1 MLPPPGY
8 TLAKCLHT
16 TRRSEVY
23 AAVRDADGRE
33 VVLKSYASEQLERA
47 QRELEA
53 LRRAAGP
60 GVIAALELD
69 RTNPQ
74 PVLVLERARG
84 MSLSSFAQAPLDA
97 QTFLRVAIALADALA
112 RIHAARIVHKDI
124 KPSNIVIDP
133 DTLELAIVDFEL
145 AADLG
150 AADAQLSVVEGSLPY
165 IAPEQTGRINHGV
178 DFRSD
183 LYSLGATFHHLL
195 TSQPPFSG
203 SPRDVIH
210 AHLAVPPPSP
220 ALLRPELPSTLSR
233 IVLKLMQK
241 QPESRYQSARA
252 LHIDLCECLAQ
263 YERTS
268 AIDEFPLGRSDEP
281 CRPSF
286 PRALFGRERE
296 IAQLNAAF
304 ERVSDGASAC
314 VLLRGLPGMG
324 KTALVDEL
332 RARIA
337 ERGGYLA
344 WGKFDLYRRDV
355 PYLGV
360 RAALESLVH
369 QWLAE
374 DDTRLVL
381 WREALKS
388 ELGAIAAALVDLTPD
403 FATLLERDL
412 PRAPLLGPSETRTR
426 LSLAVERVLQVATRE
441 APPLVLVLDDLQWA
455 DAASLSLLEDILSA
469 KTPSLLVVGT
479 YRSQEVS
486 ADHPVTELLGRLAQ
500 AQLPP
505 LEIQVDPVSTEAA
518 AELLARAL
526 GRTPERTLGLAERI
540 AVKTGNSPLLI
551 QQFVLHMHALGYIR
565 YAQDRG
571 WVWDEMAI
579 AGADV
584 PDGAVGLMIAKL
596 ERLPVHAREALQLA
610 SCVADE
616 FSVELLS
623 ELCNRDRA
631 QLESGLWVLSE
642 EGLIAPSRNGFRFA
656 HDRIREAAQELL
668 SDVERQRI
676 HGEAARLLLER
687 TPDAELEE
695 RVLEIADHLNQ
706 ASAQSLDEPGR
717 VRALE
722 LNVRAGK
729 HALLSGAAATAC
741 RYFAAGQRLLRDA
754 DWQERPALA
763 FELLMRHIEGCFQT
777 RARDIGLG
785 LVAALERRPL
795 NRLQQAQVAAKR
807 ISFQLGNVIL
817 IEGPRLVLQVLRRF
831 GVRWP
836 LRPSQLRVQ
845 LTLLWTD
852 WVLRG
857 SLEDD
862 TFRPAD
868 MARDSDWLAPVIV
881 MGAGASTLALNSP
894 RLVCLLS
901 AYCLRAYRHH
911 GHIGSPAM
919 ALAAYAASHHAHLP
933 RLGRAERYAAAA
945 EKWCTLSK
953 HPVYRPRAELV
964 LSLYYAW
971 TRPRRSLVEPLRRI
985 AASAREVGDLEYF
998 TLALF
1003 QRLNLCALVG
1013 EPLERVQQVDQN
1025 LREFLV
1031 RLVSPSWAERSI
1043 RLLVHGELIPSP
1055 PPPAVPDAGLRVS
1068 GSEVRRWP
1076 FSPFWMTA
1084 LCCMGAYDEA
1094 YRSMPQVAAARLS
1107 TGSDSSMLVDLLF
1120 FRGVAA
1126 AELAGQNPAMR
1137 AYRKD
1142 LRECA
1147 RRVRGYARRGP
1158 DFVHMALLLDA
1169 EQARLDGREK
1179 QCLERYASAA
1189 ERALGHGYRHHAA
1202 LVFERQARYLQQLR
1216 RDAEAL
1222 PLLNRAAALYA
1233 DWGAQAK
1240 VAALRGE
1247 LTQLEQR

>member
-8 TLAKCLHT
+8 TLAKCLQT

-33 VVLKSYASEQLERA
+33 VVLKSYTSEQLERA
-47 QRELEA
+47 ERELEA

-60 GVIAALELD
+60 GVIGAVELD
-69 RTNPQ
+69 RSSEQ

-84 MSLSSFAQAPLDA
+84 ISLSSFAQTPLDA
-97 QTFLRVAIALADALA
+97 LTFLRIAIALADALA

-133 DTLELAIVDFEL
+133 DTLELTIVDFDL

-150 AADAQLSVVEGSLPY
+150 AADPQLAAIEGSLPY

-183 LYSLGATFHHLL
+183 LYSLGATFYHLL
-195 TSQPPFSG
+195 TSQPPFGG
-203 SPRDVIH
+203 SPRDLIH

-233 IVLKLMQK
+233 IVLKLLQK

-263 YERTS
+263 YERTD
-268 AIDEFPLGRSDEP
+268 AIDEFPLARSDEP

-314 VLLRGLPGMG
+314 VLLRGQPGLG

-360 RAALESLVH
+360 RAALESLAH

-388 ELGAIAAALVDLTPD
+388 ELGGIAAALLDLTPD
-403 FATLLERDL
+403 FAALLERDL
-412 PRAPLLGPSETRTR
+412 PHVPVLGPSETRIR
-426 LSLAVERVLQVATRE
+426 LGLAVERVLQVATRE

-455 DAASLSLLEDILSA
+455 DAGSLSLLEDILGA
-469 KTPSLLVVGT
+469 KTPALLVVGT
-479 YRSQEVS
+479 YRSDEVS
-486 ADHPVTELLGRLAQ
+486 ADHPLSELLGRLAQ
-500 AQLPP
+500 APLPP
-505 LEIQVDPVSTEAA
+505 LEIQVDPLSTEAA

-571 WVWDEMAI
+571 WVWDVLAI
-579 AGADV
+579 AAAEV
-584 PDGAVGLMIAKL
+584 PDGAVGHMIAKL
-596 ERLPVHAREALQLA
+596 ERLPAHAREALQLA

-623 ELCNRDRA
+623 ELCDRDRA

-668 SDVERQRI
+668 SDAERRRI

-687 TPDAELEE
+687 TPEAELEE
-695 RVLEIADHLNQ
+695 RVLEIADHVNQ
-706 ASAQSLDEPGR
+706 ASAQSLDDAGR
-717 VRALE
+717 VKALE

-729 HALLSGAAATAC
+729 HALLSGAAATAN

-754 DWQERPALA
+754 DWEERPQLA

-777 RARDIGLG
+777 RARDIGVG
-785 LVAALERRPL
+785 LIAALERRPL
-795 NRLQQAQVAAKR
+795 NRQQQAQVTAKR
-807 ISFQLGNVIL
+807 ISFHLGTAIL
-817 IEGPRLVLQVLRRF
+817 IEGPRLVLENLRRF

-836 LRPSQLRVQ
+836 LRPSQLRVR

-862 TFRPAD
+862 AFRPAD
-868 MARDSDWLAPVIV
+868 MTRDPDWLAPVIV
-881 MGAGASTLALNSP
+881 MGAGASTLALTSP

-901 AYCLRAYRHH
+901 AYCLRAYRRH

-919 ALAAYAASHHAHLP
+919 ALAAYAAAHNAHLP

-985 AASAREVGDLEYF
+985 AGAAREVGDLEYF

-1013 EPLERVQQVDQN
+1013 EPLHRVEQVDQN
-1025 LREFLV
+1025 LRDFLV

-1043 RLLVHGELIPSP
+1043 RLLVHGEIIPTAAEQAEADP
-1055 PPPAVPDAGLRVS
+1055 TLRMS
-1068 GSEVRRWP
+1068 RGEVRRWP

-1084 LCCMGAYDEA
+1084 LCCMGFYEEA
-1094 YRSMPQVAAARLS
+1094 YRGAPPADA
-1107 TGSDSSMLVDLLF
+1107 TGVPSGADSSILVDLLL

-1126 AELAGQNPAMR
+1126 AELAARGPGAR

-1147 RRVRGYARRGP
+1147 RRLRGFARRGP
-1158 DFVHMALLLDA
+1158 DFVHMALFLEA
-1169 EQARLDGREK
+1169 EEARLAGREK
-1179 QCLERYASAA
+1179 ASLERYATAA
-1189 ERALGHGYRHHAA
+1189 ERALSQGYRHHAA
-1202 LVFERQARYLQQLR
+1202 LLCERRARFLQQLR

-1240 VAALRGE
+1240 VTALRGE
-1247 LTQLEQR
+1247 LSQLEQR

>member
-1 MLPPPGY
+1 MLPPSGY

-23 AAVRDADGRE
+23 AAVRDRDGRE

-47 QRELEA
+47 ERELEA

-60 GVIAALELD
+60 GVIGAVELD
-69 RTNPQ
+69 RSSEQ

-84 MSLSSFAQAPLDA
+84 ISLSSFAQTPLDA
-97 QTFLRVAIALADALA
+97 RTFLRIAIALADALA
-112 RIHAARIVHKDI
+112 RIHAARIVHKDV

-133 DTLELAIVDFEL
+133 DTLELAIVDFDL

-203 SPRDVIH
+203 SPRDLIH

-252 LHIDLCECLAQ
+252 LHIDLGECLAQ
-263 YERTS
+263 YERTG
-268 AIDEFPLGRSDEP
+268 AIDEFPLARSDEP
-281 CRPSF
+281 CRPAF
-286 PRALFGRERE
+286 PRALLGRERE

-304 ERVSDGASAC
+304 ERVSDGACAC
-314 VLLRGLPGMG
+314 VLLRGQPGMG

-344 WGKFDLYRRDV
+344 WGKFDLGRRDV

-360 RAALESLVH
+360 RAALESLAH

-374 DDTRLVL
+374 DETRLIL
-381 WREALKS
+381 WREALKT
-388 ELGAIAAALVDLTPD
+388 ELGAIAPALVDLTPD
-403 FATLLERDL
+403 FAALLDPGQ
-412 PRAPLLGPSETRTR
+412 PRAPVLGPSETRMR

-455 DAASLSLLEDILSA
+455 DAGSLSLLEDMLGA

-486 ADHPVTELLGRLAQ
+486 AEHPFAELLERLGQ

-505 LEIQVDPVSTEAA
+505 LEIQVDPISTEAA

-551 QQFVLHMHALGYIR
+551 QQFVLHMHALGFIR

-596 ERLPVHAREALQLA
+596 ERLPAHAREALQLA

-616 FSVELLS
+616 FSVGLLS
-623 ELCNRDRA
+623 QLCDRDRA

-668 SDVERQRI
+668 SESERQRI

-687 TPDAELEE
+687 SSPSELEE

-706 ASAQSLDEPGR
+706 ASTQNLDETAR
-717 VRALE
+717 VQALD

-729 HALLSGAAATAC
+729 QALLSGAAATAC

-754 DWQERPALA
+754 DWQERPKLA
-763 FELLMRHIEGCFQT
+763 FELLMRHIEGCYQT
-777 RARDIGLG
+777 RARDIALG
-785 LVAALERRPL
+785 LVTALEQRPL
-795 NRLQQAQVAAKR
+795 NRLQRAQVAAKR
-807 ISFQLGNVIL
+807 IGLGL
-817 IEGPRLVLQVLRRF
+817 ALRDALRLVLDTLRRF

-836 LRPSQLRVQ
+836 QRPSALRVR

-857 SLEDD
+857 PLGEDA
-862 TFRPAD
+862 FPAAD
-868 MARDSDWLAPVIV
+868 LTREHDWLAPVIV
-881 MGAGASTLALNSP
+881 MGAGASTVALQSP
-894 RLVCLLS
+894 RLVCLVS
-901 AYCLRAYRHH
+901 AYCLRAYRRH
-911 GHIGSPAM
+911 GHLGSPAM
-919 ALAAYAASHHAHLP
+919 ALAAYAAGHHAHMP
-933 RLGRAERYAAAA
+933 QLGRAERYAAAA
-945 EKWCTLSK
+945 EKWCTLAR

-964 LSLYYAW
+964 LTLYYAW
-971 TRPRRSLVEPLRRI
+971 VRPRRSLLEPLRRI
-985 AASAREVGDLEYF
+985 AGAAREVGDLEYF
-998 TLALF
+998 VLALF

-1013 EPLERVQQVDQN
+1013 EPLDRVEQVDQSIRDFG
-1025 LREFLV
+1025 L
-1031 RLVSPSWAERSI
+1031 RLVGPSWAERAI
-1043 RLLVHGELIPSP
+1043 RLLAHGEVYTSAP
-1055 PPPAVPDAGLRVS
+1055 PTGESDRTEGAQTKRP
-1068 GSEVRRWP
+1068 EVRRWP
-1076 FSPFWMTA
+1076 FSPFTTLA
-1084 LCCMGAYDEA
+1084 HCVMGAYDEA
-1094 YRSMPQVAAARLS
+1094 LRSMPQVS
-1107 TGSDSSMLVDLLF
+1107 TTRVLNGAESSVLADLLL
-1120 FRGVAA
+1120 FRGVAS
-1126 AELAGQNPAMR
+1126 AELAGTSPGAR

-1142 LRECA
+1142 LRSCQQ
-1147 RRVRGYARRGP
+1147 RLRVMAKRGP
-1158 DFVHMALLLDA
+1158 DFVHMAVFLEA
-1169 EQARLDGREK
+1169 EEARLAGRHG
-1179 QCLERYASAA
+1179 QCLERYRSAA
-1189 ERALGHGYRHHAA
+1189 ERALRQGYRHHAA
-1202 LVFERQARYLQQLR
+1202 LIFERHARYLQQQHN
-1216 RDAEAL
+1216 DAEAL
-1222 PLLNRAAALYA
+1222 SLLNRAITLYA
-1233 DWGAQAK
+1233 DWGAHAK
-1240 VAALRGE
+1240 VTALRRE
-1247 LTQLEQR
+1247 LPQG